1 PKIRVVPSF
10 AIWPGSRLSS
20 ASHPGFSGLR
30 LCLHSRERVLLVWS
44 DSRSYVFIAPHKG
57 QAAEAMSDHPVID
70 APFED
75 DAYTM
80 ANLRPAF
87 TGLPMVVWV
96 SERGNAQHDVRVK
109 VCCIHGDKIQYN
121 NTV

>member
-1 PKIRVVPSF
+1 
-10 AIWPGSRLSS
+10 
-20 ASHPGFSGLR
+20 
-30 LCLHSRERVLLVWS
+30 
-44 DSRSYVFIAPHKG
+44 
-57 QAAEAMSDHPVID
+57 MSDHSVID
-70 APFED
+70 AQFED

-109 VCCIHGDKIQYN
+109 VCCVHADKIKYN
-121 NTV
+121 NPVSVAVPPPRLVHGGNIPQADLDAVIRWIALNDDPIIAYWDGIIDTVELMGRL